1 MGLNLNSV
9 YSKKKTVFD
18 IVNTDAARYDKYD
31 DHMLES
37 SYLDNYILECNNM
50 IMESVNDAI
59 VLNESVIGD
68 FIQDVGKI
76 ICKIIKAVVNF
87 IAGIINAIVNAV
99 KGVIRFIKD
108 AFTKKKAEEKE
119 MDLQTPEAV
128 VRFEDKLAEKLAT
141 ENIYMD
147 ICDITNT
154 SNLLNNNCPP
164 LVMSTYSDSLNYSEM
179 MGEALTEIYTMYG
192 MTVDNPYAHNKSFGI
207 TGSDA
212 IVEISK
218 TLEIVKQSFVGY
230 AVKSA
235 TELFGES
242 YIKRL
247 KSNDT
252 LSSFADKVVNPEL
265 FGSCNSVKTKL
276 TIDLYRKAKDNMN
289 NTEGQV
295 NTVLNSLDKIANVMY
310 KDSGKRLTNTMQNIE
325 VIMRRVDPK
334 DSTFSNEVQSH
345 VRYTISNILTCFKNI
360 TTCLN
365 DILNAHVKMALYKIR
380 RINLVY
386 GVKGSSL
393 AVITKCEKDLFDKST
408 FAEHVS
414 IDGFDSDAICSENF
428 MNSVNDSYTKLV
440 KLAEAEYVDKKF
452 GAIFESYLLEDDNN
466 NNNQNNNNN
475 GNNNNQN
482 NNNGNNNNN
491 GDNNQNNNNNG
502 DNNQNNQ
509 NGDNNQN
516 NNSGNNDSSKKSDD
530 EGILKKIINAI
541 KEFFQKILDLFKKKT
556 DIKDP
561 ESAVNQAVHGT
572 PAEKAN
578 GEDRFKLWKAFR
590 EKLANF
596 DVSILEV
603 NNITLYKTND
613 LIDAFVNKTNPYLD
627 TIANMQNSIVNA
639 SAISGVLEDAIKNN
653 KSSADI
659 ANDLLKRDFGIDDDG
674 NKDQSIK
681 GKLTRFFTAKKIG
694 AKKEKVTKEL
704 YDEMYKMVESAI
716 ATNFSEYTENYKK
729 LMEGIDKTIQELDKV
744 TTTNEIVIQKVK
756 SIAPEETVNDTS
768 SNNNNQSSNNESYLY
783 EGISVKSDVD
793 ASDPAPSN
801 KAKNDAKYYRVL
813 LEGIKNCILAYSNIV
828 NELFTLSL
836 KCYNDY
842 YVIFKGIMKTF
853 NEYNSVVKNNNND
866 NNDDNQNNDQNNNNQ
881 NNNTNNNQNN
891 NGGGKKKSGGKKN
904 SGNNNNNQNNGNN
917 NQNNNNQNNNGGN
930 NK

>member
-59 VLNESVIGD
+59 VLNESTIGD
-68 FIQDVGKI
+68 FIQDVGNI

-87 IAGIINAIVNAV
+87 IAGIINAIVNAI

-119 MDLQTPEAV
+119 LDLDTEEKV
-128 VRFEDKLAEKLAT
+128 VKFEDRLIEKLSK

-164 LVMSTYSDSLNYSEM
+164 LVMNTYSESLEYSEIVVKGLNTIQSIFSNTYDNRFRHDVNRRFDLGDIEGFRLM
-179 MGEALTEIYTMYG
+179 QDDLDKNYKSKIGEYL
-192 MTVDNPYAHNKSFGI
+192 P
-207 TGSDA
+207 
-212 IVEISK
+212 
-218 TLEIVKQSFVGY
+218 
-230 AVKSA
+230 KSA
-235 TELFGES
+235 KELFGEEL
-242 YIKRL
+242 Y
-247 KSNDT
+247 KSMKPNDT
-252 LSSFADKVVNPEL
+252 LSIFVDRVVNPKL
-265 FGSCNSVKTKL
+265 FGSCIPTKTKL

-289 NTEGQV
+289 NTEGQIS
-295 NTVLNSLDKIANVMY
+295 TILTALDRVANVMY
-310 KDSGKRLTNTMQNIE
+310 KDSAKRLKDMNDTIANIS
-325 VIMRRVDPK
+325 RRSDPK
-334 DSTFSNEVQSH
+334 DSLYAPNMEDY
-345 VRYTISNILTCFKNI
+345 VRRLISNILVYFKGVIGNI
-360 TTCLN
+360 N
-365 DILNAHVKMALYKIR
+365 DVLNAHVKMALYKIR

-393 AVITKCEKDLFDKST
+393 AVITKCKKDLVDKSSYT
-408 FAEHVS
+408 EHVS

-428 MNSVNDSYTKLV
+428 MNSVNDSYTKLA

-452 GAIFESYLLEDDNN
+452 SAIFESYLLEDGNN

-482 NNNGNNNNN
+482 NNNNGNNNSNN
-491 GDNNQNNNNNG
+491 GGDNNQNNNNNG

-516 NNSGNNDSSKKSDD
+516 NNSGNNDSNKKSDD

-556 DIKDP
+556 DTKDP

-578 GEDRFKLWKAFR
+578 GEDRTKLWNVFKN
-590 EKLANF
+590 KLANY
-596 DVSILEV
+596 DASILEI
-603 NNITLYKTND
+603 NNFTLYKIKD
-613 LIDAFVNKTNPYLD
+613 IKSAFENIKPYLD
-627 TIANMQNSIVNA
+627 AIGTMQNAIVNP
-639 SAISGVLEDAIKNN
+639 SSINGVLEDAIKNN

-659 ANDLLKRDFGIDDDG
+659 ANDLLKKDLGIDDDG

-681 GKLTRFFTAKKIG
+681 GKLTRFFTLRKIG
-694 AKKEKVTKEL
+694 AKKEKVTQEL
-704 YDEMYKMVESAI
+704 YNEMYSFVDECI
-716 ATNFSEYTENYKK
+716 ADNITEFVDIFKQ
-729 LMEGIDKTIQELDKV
+729 LTDAVDKTIDQLDKAS
-744 TTTNEIVIQKVK
+744 TTNSGVIQKIEQ
-756 SIAPEETVNDTS
+756 IAPKETITGTNGTQ
-768 SNNNNQSSNNESYLY
+768 NANESYLY
-783 EGISVKSDVD
+783 EGLDIKSDVD
-793 ASDPAPSN
+793 TNNTEQTN
-801 KAKNDAKYYRVL
+801 KAKNDAKYYRIL
-813 LEGIKNCILAYSNIV
+813 LEGIKNSIVAYCNIS
-828 NELFTLSL
+828 NELFSL
-836 KCYNDY
+836 VIKVYNDY
-842 YVIFKGIMKTF
+842 YGIFKTIMKTF
-853 NEYNSVVKNNNND
+853 NEYNAVVKGKNNND

-881 NNNTNNNQNN
+881 NNNNQNTNNNQNN

-904 SGNNNNNQNNGNN
+904 SD
-917 NQNNNNQNNNGGN
+917 NNQNNNGGN
-930 NK
+930 K

>member
-108 AFTKKKAEEKE
+108 AFTKKKVEEKE

-164 LVMSTYSDSLNYSEM
+164 LVMNTYSESLEYSEIVVKGLNTIQSIFSNTYDNRFRHDVNRRFDLGDIEGFRLM
-179 MGEALTEIYTMYG
+179 QDDLDKNYKSKIGEYL
-192 MTVDNPYAHNKSFGI
+192 P
-207 TGSDA
+207 
-212 IVEISK
+212 
-218 TLEIVKQSFVGY
+218 
-230 AVKSA
+230 KSA
-235 TELFGES
+235 KELFGEEL
-242 YIKRL
+242 Y
-247 KSNDT
+247 KSMKPNDT
-252 LSSFADKVVNPEL
+252 LSNFVDRVVNPKL
-265 FGSCNSVKTKL
+265 FGSCIPTKTKL

-289 NTEGQV
+289 NTEGQIS
-295 NTVLNSLDKIANVMY
+295 TILTALDRVANVMY
-310 KDSGKRLTNTMQNIE
+310 KDSAKRLKDMNDTIVNIS
-325 VIMRRVDPK
+325 RRSDPK
-334 DSTFSNEVQSH
+334 DSLYAPNMEDY
-345 VRYTISNILTCFKNI
+345 VRRLISNILIYFKGVIGNI
-360 TTCLN
+360 N
-365 DILNAHVKMALYKIR
+365 DVLNAHVKMVLYKIR

-393 AVITKCEKDLFDKST
+393 AVITKCEKDLVDKSSYT
-408 FAEHVS
+408 EHVS

-428 MNSVNDSYTKLV
+428 MNSVNDSYTKLA

-452 GAIFESYLLEDDNN
+452 SAIFESYLLEDGNNNNNQN

-475 GNNNNQN
+475 GNNNN
-482 NNNGNNNNN
+482 NNG

-509 NGDNNQN
+509 NGDNNGN
-516 NNSGNNDSSKKSDD
+516 NNSGNNNSSKKSDD

-556 DIKDP
+556 DTKDP

-578 GEDRFKLWKAFR
+578 GEDRTKLWNAFKN
-590 EKLANF
+590 KLANF
-596 DVSILEV
+596 DPSILDI
-603 NNITLYKTND
+603 NNFTIYKTKDIEN
-613 LIDAFVNKTNPYLD
+613 AMAKTLPYLD
-627 TIANMQNSIVNA
+627 SIGNMQNAIVNP
-639 SAISGVLEDAIKNN
+639 SAINGVLEDAIKNN

-659 ANDLLKRDFGIDDDG
+659 ANDLLKKDFGIDDDG
-674 NKDQSIK
+674 NQDQSLK
-681 GKLTRFFTAKKIG
+681 GKFTRFYTFRNIG
-694 AKKEKVTKEL
+694 EKKEELTQEL
-704 YDEMYKMVESAI
+704 YNEMFDVVDRAI
-716 ATNFSEYTENYKK
+716 TSNLSNYTDNYKK
-729 LMEGIDKTIQELDKV
+729 LIEGIDKTIQELDKA
-744 TTTNEIVIQKVK
+744 TSTDSGVIDKIAQ
-756 SIAPEETVNDTS
+756 IAPKETVNGAK
-768 SNNNNQSSNNESYLY
+768 NESYLY
-783 EGISVKSDVD
+783 ENITVNYNVD
-793 ASDPAPSN
+793 SNNNEMSN
-801 KAKNDAKYYRVL
+801 KGKEDAKNYRIL
-813 LEGIKNCILAYSNIV
+813 LEGIKNCVLAYSNIT
-828 NELFTLSL
+828 NELFTLQL
-836 KCYNDY
+836 KCYNEY
-842 YVIFKGIMKTF
+842 FSMFKSIMKTF
-853 NEYNSVVKNNNND
+853 NEYNSVAGGDND
-866 NNDDNQNNDQNNNNQ
+866 ADNNQNNDNQQQNNNGNNQNDNNNGNNQ
-881 NNNTNNNQNN
+881 NNNTQNNQQQNN
-891 NGGGKKKSGGKKN
+891 NT
-904 SGNNNNNQNNGNN
+904 QQ
-917 NQNNNNQNNNGGN
+917 QNNNAQNKVNIQKRGKG
-930 NK
+930 KRKHK

>member
-128 VRFEDKLAEKLAT
+128 IRFEDKLAEKLAT

-154 SNLLNNNCPP
+154 SNLLNSNCPP

-218 TLEIVKQSFVGY
+218 TLEIVEQSFVGY
-230 AVKSA
+230 AVKST

-289 NTEGQV
+289 NTEAQV

-345 VRYTISNILTCFKNI
+345 VRYMISDILTCFKNI

-414 IDGFDSDAICSENF
+414 IDGFSSDAICSENF
-428 MNSVNDSYTKLV
+428 MESMNDSYTKLI

-475 GNNNNQN
+475 GNNNQNN

-491 GDNNQNNNNNG
+491 NGGDNNQNNNNNG

-516 NNSGNNDSSKKSDD
+516 NNSGNNDSGKKSND
-530 EGILKKIINAI
+530 EGILNKIINPI

-556 DIKDP
+556 DTKDP

-572 PAEKAN
+572 PAEKSN
-578 GEDRFKLWKAFR
+578 GEDRTKLWNAFKN
-590 EKLANF
+590 KLANY
-596 DVSILEV
+596 DASILEI
-603 NNITLYKTND
+603 NNFTLYKIKD
-613 LIDAFVNKTNPYLD
+613 IKSAFENIKPYLD
-627 TIANMQNSIVNA
+627 AIGTMQNAIVNP
-639 SAISGVLEDAIKNN
+639 SSINGVLEDAIKNN

-659 ANDLLKRDFGIDDDG
+659 ANDLLKKDLGIDDDG

-681 GKLTRFFTAKKIG
+681 GKLTRFFTLRKIG
-694 AKKEKVTKEL
+694 AKKEKVTQEL
-704 YDEMYKMVESAI
+704 YNEMYSFVDECI
-716 ATNFSEYTENYKK
+716 ADNITEFVDIFKQ
-729 LMEGIDKTIQELDKV
+729 LTDAVDKTIDQLDKAS
-744 TTTNEIVIQKVK
+744 TTNSGVIQKIEQ
-756 SIAPEETVNDTS
+756 IAPKETITGTNGTQ
-768 SNNNNQSSNNESYLY
+768 NANESYLY
-783 EGISVKSDVD
+783 EGLDIKSDVD
-793 ASDPAPSN
+793 TNNTEQTN
-801 KAKNDAKYYRVL
+801 KAKNDAKYYRIL
-813 LEGIKNCILAYSNIV
+813 LEGIKNSIVAYCNIS
-828 NELFTLSL
+828 NELFSL
-836 KCYNDY
+836 VIKVYNDY
-842 YVIFKGIMKTF
+842 YGIFKTIMKTF
-853 NEYNSVVKNNNND
+853 NEYNAVVKGKNNND

-881 NNNTNNNQNN
+881 NNNNQNTNNNQNN

-904 SGNNNNNQNNGNN
+904 SD
-917 NQNNNNQNNNGGN
+917 NNQNNNGN

>member
-119 MDLQTPEAV
+119 IDLQTPEAV

-289 NTEGQV
+289 NTEAQV

-334 DSTFSNEVQSH
+334 DSTFSNDVQSH
-345 VRYTISNILTCFKNI
+345 VRCMISDILTCFKNI

-365 DILNAHVKMALYKIR
+365 DILNSHVKMALYKIR

-393 AVITKCEKDLFDKST
+393 AVITKCEKDLVDKSSYT
-408 FAEHVS
+408 EHVS
-414 IDGFDSDAICSENF
+414 IDGFSSDAICSENF
-428 MNSVNDSYTKLV
+428 MESMNDSYTKLI

-452 GAIFESYLLEDDNN
+452 SAIFESYLLEDDNN

-475 GNNNNQN
+475 GNNNQNN

-491 GDNNQNNNNNG
+491 NGGNNNQNNNNNG

-516 NNSGNNDSSKKSDD
+516 NNSGNNDSNKKSDD

-556 DIKDP
+556 DTKDP

-572 PAEKAN
+572 PAEKSN
-578 GEDRFKLWKAFR
+578 GEDRTKLWNAFKN
-590 EKLANF
+590 KLANY
-596 DVSILEV
+596 DASILEI
-603 NNITLYKTND
+603 NNFTLYKTKD
-613 LIDAFVNKTNPYLD
+613 IEAAFEKIKPYLD
-627 TIANMQNSIVNA
+627 SIGTMQNAVVNP
-639 SAISGVLEDAIKNN
+639 SSISGVLEDAIKNN

-659 ANDLLKRDFGIDDDG
+659 ANDLLKKDLGIDDDG

-681 GKLTRFFTAKKIG
+681 GKLTRFFTLRKIG
-694 AKKEKVTKEL
+694 AKKEKVTQEL
-704 YDEMYKMVESAI
+704 YNEMYRVVDECITSNI
-716 ATNFSEYTENYKK
+716 TQYVDNFKQ
-729 LMEGIDKTIQELDKV
+729 LMDAIDKTVEQLDKAS
-744 TTTNEIVIQKVK
+744 TTNSGVIQKIEQ
-756 SIAPEETVNDTS
+756 IAPKETITGTNGTQ
-768 SNNNNQSSNNESYLY
+768 NANESYLY
-783 EGISVKSDVD
+783 EGLDIKSDVD
-793 ASDPAPSN
+793 TSNTEQTN
-801 KAKNDAKYYRVL
+801 KAKSDAKYYRIL
-813 LEGIKNCILAYSNIV
+813 LEGIKNCVVAYCNIS
-828 NELFTLSL
+828 NELFSL
-836 KCYNDY
+836 VIKVYNDY
-842 YVIFKGIMKTF
+842 YGIFKTIMKTF
-853 NEYNSVVKNNNND
+853 NEYNAVVKGKNNND
-866 NNDDNQNNDQNNNNQ
+866 NNDDNQNNDQNNNNNQ
-881 NNNTNNNQNN
+881 NNGNN
-891 NGGGKKKSGGKKN
+891 NGGKKSGGKEAKA
-904 SGNNNNNQNNGNN
+904 NNNNQNNGNN
-917 NQNNNNQNNNGGN
+917 ANNDQNNNNQNNNNGN
-930 NK
+930 KK

>member
-59 VLNESVIGD
+59 VLNESTIGD

-87 IAGIINAIVNAV
+87 IAGIINAIVNAI

-108 AFTKKKAEEKE
+108 AFTKKKVEEKE
-119 MDLQTPEAV
+119 IDLDTEEKV
-128 VRFEDKLAEKLAT
+128 VRFEDRLAEKLAT

-207 TGSDA
+207 VGSDA

-218 TLEIVKQSFVGY
+218 TLEIVKQHFVGY

-242 YIKRL
+242 YLKRL

-252 LSSFADKVVNPEL
+252 LSSFVDKVVNPEL

-289 NTEGQV
+289 NTEAQV

-310 KDSGKRLTNTMQNIE
+310 KDSGKRLTNTMQNIDI
-325 VIMRRVDPK
+325 IMRRVDPK
-334 DSTFSNEVQSH
+334 DDTFAKDVQSH
-345 VRYTISNILTCFKNI
+345 VRYMISDILTSFKNI

-393 AVITKCEKDLFDKST
+393 AVITKCEKDLVDKSSYT
-408 FAEHVS
+408 EHVS
-414 IDGFDSDAICSENF
+414 IDGFSSDAICSENF
-428 MNSVNDSYTKLV
+428 MESMNDSYTKLI

-452 GAIFESYLLEDDNN
+452 SAIFESYLLEDDNN

-482 NNNGNNNNN
+482 NNN
-491 GDNNQNNNNNG
+491 NG

-516 NNSGNNDSSKKSDD
+516 NNSGSKDSDKKSND

-556 DIKDP
+556 DTKDP
-561 ESAVNQAVHGT
+561 DSAVNQAMHGT
-572 PAEKAN
+572 QAEKSN
-578 GEDRFKLWKAFR
+578 GEDRTKLWNAFKN
-590 EKLANF
+590 KLANF
-596 DVSILEV
+596 DSSILDI
-603 NNITLYKTND
+603 NNFTIYKTKDIEN
-613 LIDAFVNKTNPYLD
+613 AMSKTLPYLD
-627 TIANMQNSIVNA
+627 SIGNMQNAIVNP
-639 SAISGVLEDAIKNN
+639 SAINGVLEDAIKNN
-653 KSSADI
+653 KSSTDI
-659 ANDLLKRDFGIDDDG
+659 ANDLLKKDFGIDDDG
-674 NKDQSIK
+674 NQDQSLK
-681 GKLTRFFTAKKIG
+681 GKFTRFYTFRNIG
-694 AKKEKVTKEL
+694 EKKEKVTQEL
-704 YDEMYKMVESAI
+704 YNEMFDVVDRAI
-716 ATNFSEYTENYKK
+716 TSNLSNYTDNYKK
-729 LMEGIDKTIQELDKV
+729 LIEGIDKTIQELDKA
-744 TTTNEIVIQKVK
+744 TSTDGGVIDKIAQ
-756 SIAPEETVNDTS
+756 IAPKETVNGTK
-768 SNNNNQSSNNESYLY
+768 SNNESYLY
-783 EGISVKSDVD
+783 ENITVNYNVD
-793 ASDPAPSN
+793 SNNNEMSN
-801 KAKNDAKYYRVL
+801 KGKDDAKNYRIL
-813 LEGIKNCILAYSNIV
+813 LEGIKNCVLAYSNIT
-828 NELFTLSL
+828 NELFTLQL
-836 KCYNDY
+836 KCYNEY
-842 YVIFKGIMKTF
+842 FSMFKSIMKTF
-853 NEYNSVVKNNNND
+853 NEYNAVTGGNDNNDNQNDNNQQQNNND
-866 NNDDNQNNDQNNNNQ
+866 N
-881 NNNTNNNQNN
+881 
-891 NGGGKKKSGGKKN
+891 
-904 SGNNNNNQNNGNN
+904 NNGNN
-917 NQNNNNQNNNGGN
+917 NQQQNNNTQN
-930 NK
+930 NQQQNNNTQNNQQNKVNIKKHGKRKHR

>member
-128 VRFEDKLAEKLAT
+128 VRFEDRLAEKLAT

-289 NTEGQV
+289 NTEAQV

-325 VIMRRVDPK
+325 VVMRRVDPK

-345 VRYTISNILTCFKNI
+345 VRYMISDILTSFKNI

-393 AVITKCEKDLFDKST
+393 AVITKCEKDLVDKSSYT
-408 FAEHVS
+408 EHVS

-452 GAIFESYLLEDDNN
+452 SAIFESYLLEDDNN

-491 GDNNQNNNNNG
+491 NGDNNQNNNNNG

-516 NNSGNNDSSKKSDD
+516 NNSGNNDSGKKSDD
-530 EGILKKIINAI
+530 DGILKKIINAI

-556 DIKDP
+556 DTKDP

-578 GEDRFKLWKAFR
+578 GEDRTKLWNAFKS
-590 EKLANF
+590 KLANF
-596 DVSILEV
+596 DSTILDI
-603 NNITLYKTND
+603 NNFTIYKTKDIEN
-613 LIDAFVNKTNPYLD
+613 AMAKTLPYLD
-627 TIANMQNSIVNA
+627 SIGNMQNAIVNP
-639 SAISGVLEDAIKNN
+639 SAINGVLEDAIKNN

-659 ANDLLKRDFGIDDDG
+659 ANDLLKKDFGIDDDG
-674 NKDQSIK
+674 NQDQSLK
-681 GKLTRFFTAKKIG
+681 GKFTRFYTFRNIG
-694 AKKEKVTKEL
+694 EKKEKLTQEL
-704 YDEMYKMVESAI
+704 YNEMFDVVDRAI
-716 ATNFSEYTENYKK
+716 TSNLSNYTDNYKK
-729 LMEGIDKTIQELDKV
+729 LIEGIDKTIQELDKA
-744 TTTNEIVIQKVK
+744 TSTDSGVIDKIAQ
-756 SIAPEETVNDTS
+756 IAPKETVNGAK
-768 SNNNNQSSNNESYLY
+768 NESYLY
-783 EGISVKSDVD
+783 ENITVNYNVD
-793 ASDPAPSN
+793 SNNNEISN
-801 KAKNDAKYYRVL
+801 KGKEDAKNYRIL
-813 LEGIKNCILAYSNIV
+813 LEGIKNCVLAYSNIT
-828 NELFTLSL
+828 NELFTLQL
-836 KCYNDY
+836 KCYNEY
-842 YVIFKGIMKTF
+842 FSMFKSIMKTF
-853 NEYNSVVKNNNND
+853 NEYNSVAGGDND
-866 NNDDNQNNDQNNNNQ
+866 ADNNQNNDNQQQNNNGNNQNDNNNGNNQ
-881 NNNTNNNQNN
+881 NNTQNNQQQNN
-891 NGGGKKKSGGKKN
+891 NT
-904 SGNNNNNQNNGNN
+904 QQ
-917 NQNNNNQNNNGGN
+917 QNNNAQNKVNIQKRGKG
-930 NK
+930 KRKHR

>member
-59 VLNESVIGD
+59 VLNESTIGD
-68 FIQDVGKI
+68 FIQDVGSI
-76 ICKIIKAVVNF
+76 ICKIIKAVVDF
-87 IAGIINAIVNAV
+87 IAGIINAIVNAI

-119 MDLQTPEAV
+119 MDLDTEEKV
-128 VRFEDKLAEKLAT
+128 VRFEDRLIEKLSK

-164 LVMSTYSDSLNYSEM
+164 LVMNTYSESLEYSEIVVKGLNTIQSIFSNTYDNRFRHDANRRFDLGDIEGFRLM
-179 MGEALTEIYTMYG
+179 QDDLDKNYKAKIGEYL
-192 MTVDNPYAHNKSFGI
+192 P
-207 TGSDA
+207 
-212 IVEISK
+212 
-218 TLEIVKQSFVGY
+218 
-230 AVKSA
+230 KSA
-235 TELFGES
+235 KELFGEEL
-242 YIKRL
+242 Y
-247 KSNDT
+247 KSMKPNDT
-252 LSSFADKVVNPEL
+252 LSNFVDRVVNPKL
-265 FGSCNSVKTKL
+265 FGTCNPTKTKL

-289 NTEGQV
+289 NTEGQIS
-295 NTVLNSLDKIANVMY
+295 TILTALDRVANVMY
-310 KDSGKRLTNTMQNIE
+310 KDSAKRLQDMMDSITNIS
-325 VIMRRVDPK
+325 RRFDPK
-334 DSTFSNEVQSH
+334 DTLYAPNMEDY
-345 VRYTISNILTCFKNI
+345 VRRLISNILVYFKGVIGNI
-360 TTCLN
+360 N
-365 DILNAHVKMALYKIR
+365 DVLNAHVKMALYKIR

-393 AVITKCEKDLFDKST
+393 AVITKCEKDLVDKSSYT
-408 FAEHVS
+408 EHVS

-452 GAIFESYLLEDDNN
+452 SAIFESYLLEDDNN

-475 GNNNNQN
+475 GNNNNNQN
-482 NNNGNNNNN
+482 NNNNGNNNNNN

-556 DIKDP
+556 DTKDP

-572 PAEKAN
+572 PAEKSN

-639 SAISGVLEDAIKNN
+639 SAITGVLEDAIKNN

-694 AKKEKVTKEL
+694 AKKEKVTQEL
-704 YDEMYKMVESAI
+704 YNEMYNMVESAI
-716 ATNFSEYTENYKK
+716 KTNFSEYTDNYKK
-729 LMEGIDKTIQELDKV
+729 LMEGIDKTVQELDKV
-744 TTTNEIVIQKVK
+744 TTTNEYVIQKVK

-768 SNNNNQSSNNESYLY
+768 SNNNQSSNNESYLY
-783 EGISVKSDVD
+783 EGISIKSDVD

-853 NEYNSVVKNNNND
+853 NEYNSVVKSNNND
-866 NNDDNQNNDQNNNNQ
+866 NNNNQ
-881 NNNTNNNQNN
+881 NNNGNN
-891 NGGGKKKSGGKKN
+891 NGGKKSGGKKAKAN
-904 SGNNNNNQNNGNN
+904 NNDNNNNNQNNGNN
-917 NQNNNNQNNNGGN
+917 ANNNQSNNSQNNNNGN
-930 NK
+930 KK

>member
-128 VRFEDKLAEKLAT
+128 VRFEDRLAEKLAT

-289 NTEGQV
+289 NTEAQV

-345 VRYTISNILTCFKNI
+345 VRYMISDILTCFKNI

-393 AVITKCEKDLFDKST
+393 AVITKCEKDLVDKSSYT
-408 FAEHVS
+408 EHVS

-428 MNSVNDSYTKLV
+428 MESMNDSYTKLI

-475 GNNNNQN
+475 GNNNQNN
-482 NNNGNNNNN
+482 NNNGNNNG

-509 NGDNNQN
+509 NGDNNGN
-516 NNSGNNDSSKKSDD
+516 NNSGNNNSSKKSDD

-556 DIKDP
+556 DTKDP

-572 PAEKAN
+572 PAEKSN
-578 GEDRFKLWKAFR
+578 GEDRTKLWNAFKN
-590 EKLANF
+590 KLANF
-596 DVSILEV
+596 DPSILDI
-603 NNITLYKTND
+603 NNFTIYKTKDIEN
-613 LIDAFVNKTNPYLD
+613 AMSKTLPYLD
-627 TIANMQNSIVNA
+627 SIGNMQNAIVNP
-639 SAISGVLEDAIKNN
+639 SAINGVLEDAIKNN

-659 ANDLLKRDFGIDDDG
+659 ANDLLKKDFGIDDDG
-674 NKDQSIK
+674 NQDQSLK
-681 GKLTRFFTAKKIG
+681 GKFTRFYTFRNIG
-694 AKKEKVTKEL
+694 EKKEKVSQEL
-704 YDEMYKMVESAI
+704 YNEMFDVVDRAI
-716 ATNFSEYTENYKK
+716 TSNLSNYTDNYKK
-729 LMEGIDKTIQELDKV
+729 LIDGIDKTIQELDKA
-744 TTTNEIVIQKVK
+744 TSTDGGVIDKIAQ
-756 SIAPEETVNDTS
+756 IAPKETVNGTK
-768 SNNNNQSSNNESYLY
+768 SNNESYLY
-783 EGISVKSDVD
+783 ENITVNYNVD
-793 ASDPAPSN
+793 SNNNEMSN
-801 KAKNDAKYYRVL
+801 KGKDDAKNYRIL
-813 LEGIKNCILAYSNIV
+813 LEGIKNCVLAYSNIT
-828 NELFTLSL
+828 NELFTLQL
-836 KCYNDY
+836 KCYNEY
-842 YVIFKGIMKTF
+842 FSMFKSIMKTF
-853 NEYNSVVKNNNND
+853 NEYNAVTGGND
-866 NNDDNQNNDQNNNNQ
+866 NNDNQNDNNQ
-881 NNNTNNNQNN
+881 QQNSN
-891 NGGGKKKSGGKKN
+891 DN
-904 SGNNNNNQNNGNN
+904 NNGNN
-917 NQNNNNQNNNGGN
+917 NQQQNNQQ
-930 NK
+930 

>member
-128 VRFEDKLAEKLAT
+128 IRFEDKLAEKLAT

-154 SNLLNNNCPP
+154 SNLLNSNCPP

-230 AVKSA
+230 AVKST

-289 NTEGQV
+289 NTEAQV

-345 VRYTISNILTCFKNI
+345 VRYMISDILTCFKNI

-414 IDGFDSDAICSENF
+414 IDGFSSDAICSENF
-428 MNSVNDSYTKLV
+428 MESMNDSYTKLI

-475 GNNNNQN
+475 GNNNQNN

-491 GDNNQNNNNNG
+491 NGGDNNQNNNNNG

-516 NNSGNNDSSKKSDD
+516 NNSGNNDSGKKSND
-530 EGILKKIINAI
+530 EGILNKIINPI

-556 DIKDP
+556 DTKDP

-572 PAEKAN
+572 PAEKSN
-578 GEDRFKLWKAFR
+578 GEDRTKLWNAFKN
-590 EKLANF
+590 KLANY
-596 DVSILEV
+596 DASILEI
-603 NNITLYKTND
+603 NNFTLYKIKD
-613 LIDAFVNKTNPYLD
+613 IKSAFENIKPYLD
-627 TIANMQNSIVNA
+627 AIGTMQNAIVNP
-639 SAISGVLEDAIKNN
+639 SSINGVLEDAIKNN

-659 ANDLLKRDFGIDDDG
+659 ANDLLKKDLGIDDDG

-681 GKLTRFFTAKKIG
+681 GKLTRFFTLRKIG
-694 AKKEKVTKEL
+694 AKKEKVTQEL
-704 YDEMYKMVESAI
+704 YNEMYSFVDECI
-716 ATNFSEYTENYKK
+716 ADNITEFVDIFKQ
-729 LMEGIDKTIQELDKV
+729 LTDAVDKTIDQLDKAS
-744 TTTNEIVIQKVK
+744 TTNSGVIQKIEQ
-756 SIAPEETVNDTS
+756 IAPKETITGTNGTQ
-768 SNNNNQSSNNESYLY
+768 NANESYLY
-783 EGISVKSDVD
+783 EGLDIKSDVD
-793 ASDPAPSN
+793 TNNTEQTN
-801 KAKNDAKYYRVL
+801 KAKNDAKYYRIL
-813 LEGIKNCILAYSNIV
+813 LEGIKNSIVAYCNIS
-828 NELFTLSL
+828 NELFSL
-836 KCYNDY
+836 VIKVYNDY
-842 YVIFKGIMKTF
+842 YGIFKTIMKTF
-853 NEYNSVVKNNNND
+853 NEYNAVVKGKNNND

-881 NNNTNNNQNN
+881 NNNNQNTNNNQNN

-904 SGNNNNNQNNGNN
+904 SD
-917 NQNNNNQNNNGGN
+917 NNQNNNGN

>member
-289 NTEGQV
+289 NTEAQV

-345 VRYTISNILTCFKNI
+345 VRYMISDILTCFKNI

-393 AVITKCEKDLFDKST
+393 AVITKCEKDLVDKSSYT
-408 FAEHVS
+408 EHVS

-428 MNSVNDSYTKLV
+428 MNSVNDSYTKLA

-452 GAIFESYLLEDDNN
+452 SAIFESYLLEDDNN

-475 GNNNNQN
+475 GNNNQNN

-491 GDNNQNNNNNG
+491 NGGDNNQNNNNNG

-516 NNSGNNDSSKKSDD
+516 NNSGNNDSNKKSDD

-556 DIKDP
+556 DTKDP

-578 GEDRFKLWKAFR
+578 GEDRTKLWNAFKN
-590 EKLANF
+590 KLANY
-596 DVSILEV
+596 DASILEI
-603 NNITLYKTND
+603 NNFTLYKIKD
-613 LIDAFVNKTNPYLD
+613 IKSAFENIKPYLD
-627 TIANMQNSIVNA
+627 AIGTMQNAIVNP
-639 SAISGVLEDAIKNN
+639 SSINGVLEDAIKNN

-659 ANDLLKRDFGIDDDG
+659 ANDLLKKDLGIDDDG

-681 GKLTRFFTAKKIG
+681 GKLTRFFTLRKIG
-694 AKKEKVTKEL
+694 AKKEKVTQEL
-704 YDEMYKMVESAI
+704 YNEMYSFVDECI
-716 ATNFSEYTENYKK
+716 ADNITEFVDIFKQ
-729 LMEGIDKTIQELDKV
+729 LTDAVDKTIDQLDKAS
-744 TTTNEIVIQKVK
+744 TTNSGVIQKIEQ
-756 SIAPEETVNDTS
+756 IAPKETITGTNGTQ
-768 SNNNNQSSNNESYLY
+768 NANESYLY
-783 EGISVKSDVD
+783 EGLDIKSDVD
-793 ASDPAPSN
+793 TNNTEQTN
-801 KAKNDAKYYRVL
+801 KAKNDAKYYRIL
-813 LEGIKNCILAYSNIV
+813 LEGIKNSIVAYCNIS
-828 NELFTLSL
+828 NELFYLVI
-836 KCYNDY
+836 KVYNDY
-842 YVIFKGIMKTF
+842 YGIFKTIMKTF
-853 NEYNSVVKNNNND
+853 NEYNAVVKGKNNND

-881 NNNTNNNQNN
+881 NNNNQNTNNNQNN

-904 SGNNNNNQNNGNN
+904 SD
-917 NQNNNNQNNNGGN
+917 NNQNNNGN